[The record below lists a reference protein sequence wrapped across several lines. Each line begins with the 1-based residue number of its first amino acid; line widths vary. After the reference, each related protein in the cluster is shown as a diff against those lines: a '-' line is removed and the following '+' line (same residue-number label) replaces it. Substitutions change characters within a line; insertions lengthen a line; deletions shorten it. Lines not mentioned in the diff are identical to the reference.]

1 MAEIRQYV
9 NILVESLEKKKKVL
23 QALQEENK
31 KQEKAMK
38 ENSDLEEF
46 DRIVSY
52 KEKLIREIQVLDGG
66 FEKLYER
73 IKDDLLA
80 EKKQYASEIKKMQSL
95 IEDVTELSVA
105 IQASEQRN
113 KQLVEQYF
121 SYTRG
126 KIRQAKKSVKVA
138 SEYYKSMNRM
148 NYVDSALLDKKK

>member
-46 DRIVSY
+46 DRFVSY

>member
-95 IEDVTELSVA
+95 IVDVTELSVA

>member
-1 MAEIRQYV
+1 
-9 NILVESLEKKKKVL
+9 
-23 QALQEENK
+23 
-31 KQEKAMK
+31 MK